1 MAVRQTKIVNFYE
14 STLASLLASGSTSTT
29 LTAAPTTN
37 GTSTISASSGTSST
51 HYFLVIDPD
60 QASNREVVLV
70 TQSTGTTLTTI
81 TRDIEARHTS
91 DPDHQIGTTVRMAVL
106 AEHFVDAND
115 TSAAANTLATAALP
129 KAGGSMTGNIVMA
142 DNEVSGA
149 EIKDYH
155 ETVSAATF
163 SSNTI
168 TADVTNGNVF
178 TVALT
183 DNVTTWTINN
193 LPASK
198 ISTVTFI
205 ITQDGTGS
213 RLMNATQINSTT
225 FKTSNAGGVTL
236 TTAASAIDI
245 VTVLFDGTN
254 YYVFNQPNMS

>member
-14 STLASLLASGSTSTT
+14 STLAGLLASASTATT
-29 LTAAPTTN
+29 LTAAPTTD
-37 GTSTISASSGTSST
+37 GSSAISASPGDSTT

-60 QASNREVVLV
+60 NSSNREVVLV
-70 TQSTGTTLTTI
+70 TNSSGTSITAM
-81 TRDIEARHTS
+81 TRDIEGRHS
-91 DPDHQIGTTVRMAVL
+91 PDKYHQIGTTVRIAVL

-115 TSAAANTLATAALP
+115 TAANANTVATAALP
-129 KAGGSMTGNIVMA
+129 KTGGTMSGNIVMA

-163 SSNTI
+163 GSNTI
-168 TADVTNGNVF
+168 TADVANGNVF
-178 TVALT
+178 TVTL
-183 DNVTTWTINN
+183 DNNVTTWTISN
-193 LPASK
+193 LPAGK

-213 RLMNATQINSTT
+213 RLMNATQINYTN

-236 TTAASAIDI
+236 TSAASAIDI
-245 VTVLFDGTN
+245 VTVMFDGTN

>member
-1 MAVRQTKIVNFYE
+1 MANRQTKIVNFYE
-14 STLASLLASGSTSTT
+14 STLASLLASGNETTT

-37 GTSTISASSGTSST
+37 GTSAISATEGDSST

-70 TQSTGTTLTTI
+70 KASSGTSITKM
-81 TRDIEARHTS
+81 TRDVEGRHTD
-91 DPDHQIGTTVRMAVL
+91 DPDHQIGTVVRMAVL
-106 AEHFVDAND
+106 AEHLVDAND
-115 TSAAANTLATAALP
+115 TAAAANTLATAALP
-129 KAGGSMTGNIVMA
+129 KAGGTMAGNIVMA

-178 TVALT
+178 TVTLT

-205 ITQDGTGS
+205 ITQDGTGG
-213 RLMNATQINSTT
+213 RAMNATQINSTT

-236 TTAASAIDI
+236 TSAASAIDI
-245 VTVLFDGTN
+245 VTVMFDGTN